1 MKIDKS
7 LKALT
12 ALLSIVG
19 VAAVLYAAQ
28 KMKKNKSLK
37 ALLALL
43 SIVGVLLYAAQI
55 MKKDESLKALP
66 ALLSI
71 VAVPLY
77 AAPKIGEILDNI
89 KDEKK
94 HKKNGSLG
102 EKDEDLLELIHE
114 VALSNKKTGEFLE
127 KSTSK

>member
-7 LKALT
+7 LKVLI
-12 ALLSIVG
+12 ALLSIAG
-19 VAAVLYAAQ
+19 VTT
-28 KMKKNKSLK
+28 
-37 ALLALL
+37 
-43 SIVGVLLYAAQI
+43 GV
-55 MKKDESLKALP
+55 
-66 ALLSI
+66 
-71 VAVPLY
+71 LY